1 MESWIESKV
10 GEKGEWSKS
19 ACEMTKRMKK
29 GRKKRRMRR
38 RTQSP
43 KKRSSFMMPVS
54 PCTKSK
60 SKSKSKHGKAKEE
73 KRRLRHYYAPPPPP
87 PLLHN
92 RQAASAA
99 PHIAALLPNTRSPF
113 REFLV
118 HNISGYSFLQSKWSH
133 PSLPFLPPLHF
144 SSNTRHFPFLLI
156 FFLFFFFY
164 FLWIMESKMLSYIK
178 ISFWFILILV
188 FTWNIVKINLQII
201 QFIYIV

>member
-1 MESWIESKV
+1 MLLILLESWIESKV

-29 GRKKRRMRR
+29 GRKKRPLRRMRR

-118 HNISGYSFLQSKWSH
+118 HNISGYSFLQNTIIDEYAKTIGKWEGW
-133 PSLPFLPPLHF
+133 
-144 SSNTRHFPFLLI
+144 
-156 FFLFFFFY
+156 LFFY
-164 FLWIMESKMLSYIK
+164 LG
-178 ISFWFILILV
+178 V
-188 FTWNIVKINLQII
+188 
-201 QFIYIV
+201 IYILKNYSTEQNPLTMAPKNL

>member
-1 MESWIESKV
+1 
-10 GEKGEWSKS
+10 
-19 ACEMTKRMKK
+19 MTKRMKK
-29 GRKKRRMRR
+29 GRKKRPLRRMRR

-118 HNISGYSFLQSKWSH
+118 HNISGYSFLQNTIIDEYAKTIGKWEGW
-133 PSLPFLPPLHF
+133 
-144 SSNTRHFPFLLI
+144 
-156 FFLFFFFY
+156 LFFY
-164 FLWIMESKMLSYIK
+164 LG
-178 ISFWFILILV
+178 V
-188 FTWNIVKINLQII
+188 
-201 QFIYIV
+201 IYILKNYSTEQNPLTMAPKNL